1 MKRFG
6 IILLIMITLVVQ
18 APIVAYGE
26 SNTTSI
32 SEERYQLF
40 KEQNLRLRK
49 EILELR
55 NQLSE
60 KKAIKIPVLMYHHL
74 LKQEDIDKYNWSD
87 NGSIL
92 SVETFEEQMDY
103 LYENGFYTATL
114 DELQSFLDG
123 EITLPEKTV
132 VITFDDGYL
141 SNVLYAYPTMKK
153 YNFRGTIFMLGYRV
167 DSVQIPFDPSDTQSL
182 SIYEAY
188 KYEDV
193 FDYESHTYELHDVNE
208 KGEKLLIS
216 SEEKIILQDL
226 IRSKELLDAK
236 YFAYPYGKYDENT
249 IQYLNETGFEMAFT
263 IDSGYVTE
271 ELNKYEL
278 PRFGISPRIPLS
290 RFKRIVNGIEKV
302 EPSQPDTIG

>member
-6 IILLIMITLVVQ
+6 IILLIMIVLVVQ
-18 APIVAYGE
+18 APILAYGE
-26 SNTTSI
+26 NNI
-32 SEERYQLF
+32 AEEKYQLH
-40 KEQNLRLRK
+40 KEHSIRLRK

-55 NQLSE
+55 NRLSE
-60 KKAIKIPVLMYHHL
+60 KKAEKIPVLMYHHI
-74 LKQEDIDKYNWSD
+74 LKQEDIDKYNWSN

-92 SVETFEEQMDY
+92 SVEAFEEQMDY

-114 DELQSFLDG
+114 DELQSFLEG

-141 SNVLYAYPTMKK
+141 SNALYAYPIMQK

-167 DSVQIPFDPSDTQSL
+167 DGVQVPFDPSDTQSL

-216 SEEKIILQDL
+216 SEEEIILQDL
-226 IRSKELLDAK
+226 IKSKELVDAK
-236 YFAYPYGKYDENT
+236 YFAYPYGKYNEKT
-249 IQYLNETGFEMAFT
+249 IQCLKQTGYEMAFT
-263 IDSGYVTE
+263 IEAGYVTR

-278 PRFGISPRIPLS
+278 PRFGISPHTPLS
-290 RFKRIVNGIEKV
+290 RFKRIVNGIEN
-302 EPSQPDTIG
+302 I